1 MPLLGRKMR
10 TKARKDTTME
20 SDLTCIKT
28 GEHDTRLYLMTS
40 TLLEIEV
47 QIYLHIL
54 LIKLHQGQSLAR

>member
-10 TKARKDTTME
+10 TIARKDTTME

-28 GEHDTRLYLMTS
+28 GEHDTGLYLMTS

-54 LIKLHQGQSLAR
+54 LIELRQDPFLAR